1 MSGKEIYKIVE
12 ELNASNGSN
21 HKIDVLKANKKNSLL
36 QRVLK
41 MTYDKVAFTY
51 GISLRSLI
59 IANDELGCG
68 KITLTEALDALENEF
83 ATRKVTGNAA
93 VDRLEYLLANTE
105 DAETADIL
113 LKVINRDLRINMGR
127 SNINKVFG
135 GLIIKPVYMRCGVY
149 NEKTAKKFVS
159 EGAFVDLKADGTYRE
174 FNVQQNI
181 GVTCTSRQ
189 GEEYEYPHIN
199 EALIETG
206 LTGVFFGELTVYR
219 NGELLDRATGNG
231 ILRKHEIPDD
241 CAVVFDCWDIV
252 TLEEYTA
259 AKFKQKGKT
268 PYHARRAIVQKYL
281 PDHTHDPF
289 DGDGGSPVRAI
300 ESIEVNDISEAL
312 KFTAEV
318 MGRGLEGTII
328 KERDA
333 VFRDGTNPQPLKLK
347 VAIQLEARVTGFHE
361 GTPGTVREKTF
372 GAMTF
377 ETDDG
382 KIKGRVSG
390 FTNAELEYFNDLRE
404 ETVGK
409 IITVECNDITKGR
422 DNDHHAL
429 SHPRFIE
436 VRDDKNTT
444 DTLESAMEA
453 KASALMV
460 DKEVK

>member
-1 MSGKEIYKIVE
+1 MSGKEIHQIIE

-21 HKIDVLKANKKNSLL
+21 HKIDVLKANKNNALL

-149 NEKTAKKFVS
+149 NEKTAKKFDP
-159 EGAFVDLKADGTYRE
+159 EGAFVQLKADGSYRE

-189 GEEYEYPHIN
+189 GEEYHYPQI
-199 EALIETG
+199 EDALLETG

-219 NGELLDRATGNG
+219 DGKLLDRATGNG

-241 CAVVFDCWDIV
+241 CTVVFDCWDVV

-259 AKFKQKGKT
+259 AKFKTKGTT
-268 PYHARRAIVQKYL
+268 PYYARWAMVKKHL
-281 PDHTHDPF
+281 PDHKTKP
-289 DGDGGSPVRAI
+289 SENVVRAI
-300 ESIEVNDISEAL
+300 ECIEVNDMSEAL

-318 MGRGLEGTII
+318 MNRGLEGTII
-328 KERDA
+328 KERRA
-333 VFRDGTNPQPLKLK
+333 IFRDGTNPQQLKLK
-347 VAIQLEARVTGFHE
+347 LEIDVDVRITGFHE
-361 GTPGTVREKTF
+361 GTPGTAREATF

-382 KIKGRVSG
+382 KIKGRTSG
-390 FTNAELEYFNDLRE
+390 FTNDQLVDFNSRRE
-404 ETVGK
+404 ELIGKVMTV
-409 IITVECNDITKGR
+409 TCNDITKGR

-436 VRDDKNTT
+436 LRDDKNET
-444 DTLESAMEA
+444 DTLERALDTKAMA
-453 KASALMV
+453 MMV
-460 DKEVK
+460 DKQGETA